1 MDFDLSPEAVALRD
15 LSAEIL
21 GDHSG
26 AARWSSLSDQGVWF
40 DADAYRTLARAG
52 ILGAALPES
61 VGGAGLGFLELHQV
75 LEQVGATNAHV
86 PLWESLVLG
95 ADPVARHGSPE
106 QQQRHLPGVVSG
118 DAVLTGA
125 LVEPGAHDRL
135 GPRTRATPGDGWTL
149 TGVKTQVPMGLQA
162 VAVVVSAADAA
173 GRTGL
178 FLVDPAAP
186 GATWQEQSSVSGRPV
201 AQLTLADAPAEPVG
215 PLGAGVLEDAMLRAE
230 AGLAAL
236 QAGVC
241 SKALRMTADYTSG
254 REQFGQP
261 LATFQAVRQ
270 RLADGYID
278 VEALRL
284 TSLQAA
290 WMLATGDPAAA
301 RAVAIAKYWACEAG
315 HRVLHSAHH
324 LHGGVGIDLDYDL
337 HRYYRFGKY
346 IEMTLGTARDQLRT
360 LGRSLAAGVAADREA
375 ADHG

>member
-1 MDFDLSPEAVALRD
+1 MDFDLTAEAITLRD

-40 DADAYRTLARAG
+40 DADAYRKLARAG
-52 ILGAALPES
+52 VLGAALPES
-61 VGGAGLGFLELHQV
+61 VGGAGLEFLELHQV

-95 ADPVARHGSPE
+95 ADPIARHGSPD
-106 QQQRHLPGVVSG
+106 QQQRHLPRVVDG

-125 LVEPGAHDRL
+125 LIEPGAPDRL
-135 GPRTRATPGDGWTL
+135 SPRTRAMRADTWTL
-149 TGVKTQVPMGLQA
+149 DGVKTQVPMGLQA
-162 VAVVVSAADAA
+162 EAVLVSAADAE

-178 FLVDPAAP
+178 FLLDPNAA
-186 GATWQEQSSVSGRPV
+186 GVTWQEQLSVSERPV
-201 AQLTLADAPAEPVG
+201 AQLTLVDAPAELVG
-215 PLGAGVLEDAMLRAE
+215 QLGAGVLEDAMLRAE
-230 AGLAAL
+230 TGLAAL

-241 SKALRMTADYTSG
+241 SKALRMTAEYTSG

-261 LATFQAVRQ
+261 LAAFQAVRQ

-278 VEALRL
+278 VEAVRL

-290 WMLATGDPAAA
+290 WMVANGDPSAA

-324 LHGGVGIDLDYDL
+324 LHGGMGIDLDYDL

-360 LGRSLAAGVAADREA
+360 LGRSLAVGVAADREA

>member
-1 MDFDLSPEAVALRD
+1 LS
-15 LSAEIL
+15 
-21 GDHSG
+21 
-26 AARWSSLSDQGVWF
+26 
-40 DADAYRTLARAG
+40 
-52 ILGAALPES
+52 
-61 VGGAGLGFLELHQV
+61 
-75 LEQVGATNAHV
+75 
-86 PLWESLVLG
+86 
-95 ADPVARHGSPE
+95 
-106 QQQRHLPGVVSG
+106 
-118 DAVLTGA
+118 
-125 LVEPGAHDRL
+125 
-135 GPRTRATPGDGWTL
+135 PRTRATLAGTWTVS
-149 TGVKTQVPMGLQA
+149 GVKTQVPLGLEA
-162 VAVVVSAADAA
+162 EGVLVSAAASD

-178 FLVDPAAP
+178 FMVDPTAP
-186 GATWQEQSSVSGRPV
+186 GVTWQEQHSVSGRPV
-201 AQLTLADAPAEPVG
+201 AQLTLVDAPAEPVG
-215 PLGAGVLEDAMLRAE
+215 HLGAGVLEDTMLRAE

-241 SKALRMTADYTSG
+241 ATALRMTAEYTSG

-261 LATFQAVRQ
+261 LAAFQAVRQ

-278 VEALRL
+278 VEAVRL

-290 WMLATGDPAAA
+290 WMLASRDPGAA

-324 LHGGVGIDLDYDL
+324 LHGGMGIDLDYDL

>member
-1 MDFDLSPEAVALRD
+1 MDFDLTAEAVALRD

-26 AARWSSLSDQGVWF
+26 ATRWSALSDRGAWF
-40 DADAYRTLARAG
+40 DADAYRTLAQAG

-75 LEQVGATNAHV
+75 LEQVGATNAQV

-95 ADPVARHGSPE
+95 ADPIVRHGSLD
-106 QQQRHLPGVVSG
+106 QQQRHLPPVVAGES
-118 DAVLTGA
+118 VLTAA
-125 LVEPGAHDRL
+125 LVEPGGQDRL
-135 GPRTRATPGDGWTL
+135 SPRTRATHAGGWTVAGL
-149 TGVKTQVPMGLQA
+149 KTQVPMGLQA
-162 VAVVVSAADAA
+162 DCVLVSASVSD

-178 FLVDPAAP
+178 FTLDPNAP
-186 GATWQEQSSVSGRPV
+186 GVTWQEQRSVSGRPV
-201 AQLTLADAPAEPVG
+201 AQLALVDAPVEPVG
-215 PLGAGVLEDAMLRAE
+215 HLGAGVLEDAMLRAE
-230 AGLAAL
+230 TGLAAL
-236 QAGVC
+236 QTGVC
-241 SKALRMTADYTSG
+241 AKALRMTADYTSG

-261 LATFQAVRQ
+261 LAAFQAVRQ
-270 RLADGYID
+270 RLADAYID

-290 WMLATGDPAAA
+290 WMLATGEPGAA

-324 LHGGVGIDLDYDL
+324 LHGGMGIDLDYDL

-346 IEMTLGTARDQLRT
+346 IEMTLGNARDQLRT
-360 LGRSLAAGVAADREA
+360 LGRALAEGVAADREA

>member
-1 MDFDLSPEAVALRD
+1 MDFDLTAEAITLRD

-26 AARWSSLSDQGVWF
+26 AARWSALSDQGVWF
-40 DADAYRTLARAG
+40 DADAYRTLAQAG

-61 VGGAGLGFLELHQV
+61 VGGAGLDFLELHQV
-75 LEQVGATNAHV
+75 LEQVGATNAQV

-95 ADPVARHGSPE
+95 ADPIVRHGSVE
-106 QQQRHLPGVVSG
+106 QQQRHLPAVVEGNS
-118 DAVLTGA
+118 VLTAA
-125 LVEPGAHDRL
+125 LIEPGGHDRL
-135 GPRTRATPGDGWTL
+135 SPRTRATLAGTWTVS
-149 TGVKTQVPMGLQA
+149 GVKTQVPMGLQA
-162 VAVVVSAADAA
+162 DGVLVSASASD

-178 FLVDPAAP
+178 FMVDPIAP
-186 GATWQEQSSVSGRPV
+186 GVTWQEQQSVSGRPI
-201 AQLTLADAPAEPVG
+201 AQLTLVGAPAEPVG
-215 PLGAGVLEDAMLRAE
+215 HLAAGVLEDAMLRAE
-230 AGLAAL
+230 TGLAAM
-236 QAGVC
+236 QTGVC
-241 SKALRMTADYTSG
+241 AKALRMTADYTSG

-261 LATFQAVRQ
+261 LAAFQAVRQ

-278 VEALRL
+278 VEAVRL

-290 WMLATGDPAAA
+290 WMLASGDPGAT

-324 LHGGVGIDLDYDL
+324 LHGGMGIDLDYDL

-360 LGRSLAAGVAADREA
+360 LGRSLASGVAADLEA